1 MIAKN
6 LGWARAV
13 AELGEP
19 GGLQR
24 QVADVVALRREA
36 EASGCLVSILT
47 FPVNPYTRWAGAA
60 GWLAR
65 VWEASGRLIVPPNDW
80 TLAVEHA
87 LLSVRKCC

>member
-1 MIAKN
+1 MIAKS
-6 LGWARAV
+6 LGLERAV
-13 AELGEP
+13 AELGGP

-24 QVADVVALRREA
+24 QVADVVALRCEA
-36 EASGCLVSILT
+36 EASGFLVSVLT

-80 TLAVEHA
+80 ASAVEQA
-87 LLSVRKCC
+87 LLC